1 MMKVCALPK
10 LQEWEQFDSFAL
22 SLQRLGWCP
31 TQKADGPDARSW
43 AFSREGDLLWLV
55 FDDMLG
61 GSIKS
66 DHSAVNLQAVADQ
79 LEASDGS

>member
-1 MMKVCALPK
+1 MKAIALPT
-10 LQEWEQFDSFAL
+10 LQEWEQFDHFVSL
-22 SLQRLGWCP
+22 LQRLGWHP

-43 AFSREGDLLWLV
+43 AFHRDGKSIWLV

-66 DHSAVNLQAVADQ
+66 ESLTVNLEAVVAELDA
-79 LEASDGS
+79 LSAP

>member
-1 MMKVCALPK
+1 MKTHALPR

-22 SLQRLGWCP
+22 SLQRLGWTP

-43 AFSREGDLLWLV
+43 TFSRAGASLWLV

-61 GSIKS
+61 GSLKS
-66 DHSAVNLQAVADQ
+66 ENPAVNLEALAAQ
-79 LEASDGS
+79 LDASPSA